1 MKKILTFIS
10 LFIMILTL
18 SSCGAKKEIKEK
30 TLPNGNTLDEES
42 ISQYA
47 EEIKKFTIVKLKTII
62 NLKLVG
68 IVYRQMLSQK
78 KKLKTMTILKKLKHG
93 LIWSISFMIHH
104 LAMNQNQK

>member
-18 SSCGAKKEIKEK
+18 SSCGVKKEIKEK
-30 TLPNGNTLDEES
+30 TLPDGNTLDEES

-47 EEIKKFTIVKLKTII
+47 EEIKTIYDSEVENYNKLEAS
-62 NLKLVG
+62 G

-104 LAMNQNQK
+104 LAMNQSQK